1 MYLIDSNI
9 IIGTW
14 NIYPPAIFR
23 TLWTKF
29 AELIPDGDLYFHE
42 EVKREVAG
50 WDTEQSQ
57 WFKKH
62 VPNDRVLTP
71 TAEELEKYRDVSK
84 WVQLEREPK
93 LTQKAIDD
101 FLSVADSWLV
111 ACAIVNDAT
120 IVSNETSAV
129 NSTSRLKLPDAAS
142 HFGVNYLDFLGF
154 LKAKNLSF

>member
-50 WDTEQSQ
+50 WDTNKASGLKST
-57 WFKKH
+57 F
-62 VPNDRVLTP
+62 P
-71 TAEELEKYRDVSK
+71 TIECSRQ
-84 WVQLEREPK
+84 QLK
-93 LTQKAIDD
+93 
-101 FLSVADSWLV
+101 S
-111 ACAIVNDAT
+111 
-120 IVSNETSAV
+120 
-129 NSTSRLKLPDAAS
+129 
-142 HFGVNYLDFLGF
+142 
-154 LKAKNLSF
+154 